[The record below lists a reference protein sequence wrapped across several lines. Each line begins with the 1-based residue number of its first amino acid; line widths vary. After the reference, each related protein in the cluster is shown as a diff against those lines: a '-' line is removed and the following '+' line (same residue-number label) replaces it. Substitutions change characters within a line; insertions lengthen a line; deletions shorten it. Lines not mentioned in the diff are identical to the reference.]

1 MATKTKTKKTKAA
14 SEPKKSKMQ
23 RIMFEKDITRSAL
36 HTATG
41 IAQPTLS
48 NLIKGQTKFRE
59 RTLRDIENFLKMP
72 REQFLGF
79 EEENKKD

>member
-1 MATKTKTKKTKAA
+1 MATKTKKRKSEKSSESNKT
-14 SEPKKSKMQ
+14 KMQ
-23 RIMFEKDITRSAL
+23 RIMFEKNISRSEL
-36 HTATG
+36 HNATG

-59 RTLRDIENFLKMP
+59 RTLRDIENFLKIP

-79 EEENKKD
+79 EEEAN